1 MKIPRIRE
9 SAYAPL
15 NPRWPNQLFSFYFEI
30 KMTRE
35 EKLEAIY
42 KEMAN
47 KERSIGCRINVKYR
61 AYYHW
66 ETGGEV
72 SYSKEDEL
80 IIWIDWVASNGEVE
94 LNESDLSKA
103 TPNWYIEDLETYIK
117 IIWHPVMIG
126 DVLRQIRL
134 LAGYALDNDLI
145 KKSDFGNVIAHHNYR
160 ITQIWEDFREPIEE
174 QTEECVNYVYSLI
187 QK

>member
-1 MKIPRIRE
+1 M
-9 SAYAPL
+9 L
-15 NPRWPNQLFSFYFEI
+15 V
-30 KMTRE
+30 MTRE
-35 EKLEAIY
+35 EKLAAIY

-47 KERSIGCRINVKYR
+47 KERSIGCKINVKYR

-72 SYSKEDEL
+72 SYSKEDDL
-80 IIWIDWVASNGEVE
+80 IVWVDWVARNGDID
-94 LNESDLSKA
+94 LSKSDLSEA
-103 TPNWYIEDLETYIK
+103 DPNWYIEELETLVE

-145 KKSDFGNVIAHHNYR
+145 KKSDFGNVIAQHNYR
-160 ITQIWEDFREPIEE
+160 ITQIWENFRESIED
-174 QTEECVNYVYSLI
+174 QSDECIDYVYSLI
-187 QK
+187 QKD